1 MKNLI
6 FILLLLSITSIVNAQ
21 DNPAQ
26 KKISWLEGTWEGT
39 GYQIDKQTWIVSFT
53 HAEKKFTVSYPS
65 LGCSGWWKL
74 EKAEKTR
81 LLFTENITVNNGC
94 DQGAKVIVSRIDDK
108 NISVSWFIPAMFGD
122 QAIAYTV
129 LYKNENSQK

>member
-1 MKNLI
+1 MKKLI
-6 FILLLLSITSIVNAQ
+6 IFLILFQSALFSIAQ
-21 DNPAQ
+21 ENPVQ

-39 GYQIDKQTWIVSFT
+39 GYQIDKQTWSVIFT
-53 HAEKKFTVSYPS
+53 HAEKKFTISYPS

-94 DQGAKVIVSRIDDK
+94 DQGVKVIVTRIDDK

-129 LYKNENSQK
+129 LYRNENSKK